1 MMGRMSRGAAPVL
14 FRLVCCI
21 GLVAGALAGRA
32 ETLRLATGELPP
44 YATEGRSDQGM
55 ALHIVREAFRS
66 QGHEVVY
73 TFLPW
78 GRALE
83 ETRAGKWDGT
93 AYWGHKAEH
102 EKSFLLSDNVLTE
115 QWVVL
120 HRAALAVDWKL
131 PEDLAPYTFG
141 AIKTYTYTPE
151 FHALFANGRL
161 RVDWTPDDIAL
172 LHKLAAGRVDVVL
185 LDRNVAC
192 TLIDQHLT
200 GAQARSIRAH
210 PRLITENFTT
220 HLMLPK
226 ALPQSAARLDAMNKG
241 LAALRA
247 SGEYRRLLDPPE
259 CKAGLAV
266 PNLPR

>member
-1 MMGRMSRGAAPVL
+1 MMARMKGGAV
-14 FRLVCCI
+14 V
-21 GLVAGALAGRA
+21 VAGVAFAALAAGAMPCRA

-55 ALHIVREAFRS
+55 ALRIVREAFRS
-66 QGHEVVY
+66 QGHEVMY

-93 AYWGHKAEH
+93 AYWGHKPEH
-102 EKSFLLSDNVLTE
+102 EQSFLLSDNVLTE

-120 HRAALAVDWKL
+120 HRAALAVDWKQ
-131 PEDLAPYTFG
+131 PEDLAAYTFG
-141 AIKTYTYTPE
+141 AVRTYTYTPE
-151 FHALFANGRL
+151 FHALFASGRL

-172 LHKLAAGRVDVVL
+172 LQKLAAGRVDVVL

-200 GAQARSIRAH
+200 GAQARTIRAH

-226 ALPQSAARLDAMNKG
+226 ALPQSAARLEAMNKG
-241 LAALRA
+241 LAQLRA
-247 SGEYRRLLDPPE
+247 SGEYRRLLEPPE

-266 PNLPR
+266 PNLKG

>member
-1 MMGRMSRGAAPVL
+1 MGRMKATAGINAWGAACLMAAACMPV
-14 FRLVCCI
+14 
-21 GLVAGALAGRA
+21 ARA

-55 ALHIVREAFRS
+55 ALRIVREALRS

-83 ETRAGKWDGT
+83 ETRTGKWDGT
-93 AYWGHKAEH
+93 AYWGHKPEH
-102 EKSFLLSDNVLTE
+102 EQSFLLSDNVLTE

-120 HRAALAVDWKL
+120 HRAGLAVDWKQ

-141 AIKTYTYTPE
+141 AVRTYTYTPE
-151 FHALFANGRL
+151 FHALFASGRL

-172 LHKLAAGRVDVVL
+172 LQKLAAGRVDVVL

-200 GAQARSIRAH
+200 AAPRRA
-210 PRLITENFTT
+210 P
-220 HLMLPK
+220 
-226 ALPQSAARLDAMNKG
+226 S
-241 LAALRA
+241 
-247 SGEYRRLLDPPE
+247 
-259 CKAGLAV
+259 V
-266 PNLPR
+266 PTRG

>member
-1 MMGRMSRGAAPVL
+1 MKFWAVWVGLGCAAVAAPGAAEV
-14 FRLVCCI
+14 
-21 GLVAGALAGRA
+21 
-32 ETLRLATGELPP
+32 LRLATGELPP
-44 YATEGRSDQGM
+44 YATEARADQGV
-55 ALHIVREAFRS
+55 ALRIVREALRT

-73 TFLPW
+73 TFMPW

-93 AYWGHKAEH
+93 AYWGHKPEH

-120 HRAALAVDWKL
+120 YRAPLQVDWTQ
-131 PEDLAPYTFG
+131 PEDLAALTFG

-151 FHALFANGRL
+151 FHALFASGRL
-161 RVDWTPDDIAL
+161 KVDWSPDDISI
-172 LHKLAAGRVDVVL
+172 LHKLAAGRVDATL

-192 TLIDQHLT
+192 YLIDRHLT
-200 GAQARSIRAH
+200 GAEARMIRAH
-210 PRLITENFTT
+210 PRLMTSNFTT

-226 ALPQSAARLDAMNKG
+226 ALPQSPARLEAMNKG

-247 SGEYRRLLDPPE
+247 SGEYRRLLEFTE
-259 CKAGLAV
+259 CKVGLAMPV
-266 PNLPR
+266 MPK

>member
-1 MMGRMSRGAAPVL
+1 MMRRMIHAAPVFL
-14 FRLVCCI
+14 RLVCGI
-21 GLVAGALAGRA
+21 GLAAGALAGRA

-44 YATEGRSDQGM
+44 YATEGRGDQGM
-55 ALHIVREAFRS
+55 ALRIVREAFRS
-66 QGHEVVY
+66 QGHDVVY

-93 AYWGHKAEH
+93 AYWGRKPEH

-120 HRAALAVDWKL
+120 HRATLAVDWKQ
-131 PEDLAPYTFG
+131 PEDLLPYAFG

-151 FHALFANGRL
+151 FHALFASGRL

-172 LHKLAAGRVDVVL
+172 LHKLAAGRVDAVL

-192 TLIDQHLT
+192 YLIDQHLT
-200 GAQARSIRAH
+200 GAQARTIRAH

-226 ALPQSAARLDAMNKG
+226 ALPQSAARLEAMNKG